1 MTSRTCGVTYGTPLL
16 RCGVPVGRA
25 PGVDADVVDLDVGVD
40 ADVGADD
47 GEPDT
52 VGATGGAGRGVAS
65 RSIPVVPPHATASA
79 VTAANVTAL
88 TPPMRR
94 RSWSTALLLSSSD
107 PTAPPG
113 QA

>member
-1 MTSRTCGVTYGTPLL
+1 ML
-16 RCGVPVGRA
+16 VGRA
-25 PGVDADVVDLDVGVD
+25 PGVDADAVELDVGVD
-40 ADVGADD
+40 ADVDD
-47 GEPDT
+47 GDPDI
-52 VGATGGAGRGVAS
+52 VGVTGGAGRGVVS

-79 VTAANVTAL
+79 VTAAHVTAP

-107 PTAPPG
+107 PTAPPR

>member
-1 MTSRTCGVTYGTPLL
+1 MGR
-16 RCGVPVGRA
+16 VPC
-25 PGVDADVVDLDVGVD
+25 VDADVFELDVGVD

-47 GEPDT
+47 GEPDV
-52 VGATGGAGRGVAS
+52 VGVTGGAGRGVVS
-65 RSIPVVPPHATASA
+65 RSIPVVPPHATARA

-88 TPPMRR
+88 TPPTRR

-107 PTAPPG
+107 PTAPPR